1 MRRVSCVVC
10 RAACVVHRVFVR
22 SCDRAIVYVVD
33 MIASSLH
40 HHHHH
45 HHHPMIVGTPGT
57 GIRISICHQT
67 RHTMSDTRV
76 YVDTEGT
83 PTPEVVSEVDEMILC
98 VPDFPREGIM
108 FRDITTLI
116 SHPSGLALTTKV
128 LAAHYAA
135 KGVTIDAVVGCEAR
149 GFIWGATLAMH
160 LGVGLVVLRK
170 KGKLPRE
177 TYSADYSLEYGEAS
191 LEIHTD
197 ALQEGANVV
206 IVDDLLA
213 TGGTMLASVG
223 LVRKAGGNVVGTA
236 FISDLPDLGGRA
248 KLQDKGIPVFSIV
261 SYPGE

>member
-1 MRRVSCVVC
+1 MRKVSCVVC
-10 RAACVVHRVFVR
+10 RAACIVCRASCVVRRVFVC

-33 MIASSLH
+33 MIAFVASSSSS
-40 HHHHH
+40 
-45 HHHPMIVGTPGT
+45 PMIVGT